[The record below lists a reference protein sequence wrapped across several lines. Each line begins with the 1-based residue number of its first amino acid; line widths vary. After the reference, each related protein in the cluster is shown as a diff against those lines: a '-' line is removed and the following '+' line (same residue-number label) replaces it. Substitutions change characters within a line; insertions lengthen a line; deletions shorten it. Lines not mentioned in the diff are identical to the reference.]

1 VDHYAVG
8 LLETCGQCGACRLS
22 DERNGLSWEL
32 VEDERISVHDAGIL
46 RRMYLCGW
54 KRLQWFLVQSF
65 IW

>member
-1 VDHYAVG
+1 
-8 LLETCGQCGACRLS
+8 LS

-65 IW
+65 IS